1 LTQALAILNQQYQGG
16 SAPSPPQIG
25 GGQSAGA
32 LAGAGASA
40 FTANTQA
47 EQTDLS
53 TIGEDVPVSQVVVLE
68 SDITG
73 TQSKVAVQEA
83 KSSF

>member
-1 LTQALAILNQQYQGG
+1 MFAVNVDAPAPVNDPADAPPPPTCGG
-16 SAPSPPQIG
+16 D
-25 GGQSAGA
+25 GA
-32 LAGAGASA
+32 LTGAGAST

-47 EQTDLS
+47 QQTDLS
-53 TIGEDVPVSQVVVLE
+53 TIGQDVPVSQVVVLE